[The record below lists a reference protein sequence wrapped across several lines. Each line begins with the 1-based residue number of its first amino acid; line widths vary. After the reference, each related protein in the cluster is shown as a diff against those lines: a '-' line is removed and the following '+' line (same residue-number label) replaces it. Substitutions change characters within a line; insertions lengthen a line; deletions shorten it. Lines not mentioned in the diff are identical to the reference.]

1 MTRMKNTEAL
11 VPSLCLVTRP
21 TALLAL
27 FAFVAMTSARAQF
40 APPAQFQ
47 RPGASPSPPV
57 AGAATPD
64 LAKFLPRME
73 PGAVLAD
80 NGMARVTRADYDLE
94 LTRLPKEVRGGFP
107 TSERRVTDLITRLLV
122 TRTLAL
128 QADAAGLPNE
138 PENSRKLAS
147 ELERAK
153 AQLMVARLELDAARR
168 FDADTRPWEARARDV
183 YASSRAK
190 YTTPEQLTASHI
202 LFSTEKRSVDE
213 ATRLALDARAKLVAG
228 ADFATLAKELSDEPA
243 AKFTGGSLGAFPRGQ
258 MVPDFE
264 KAAFALAP
272 GTLSEPVRTSFGVHV
287 IRVEKK
293 TPEKVQTFEEARPAI
308 LAELRQNYISSQR
321 DDALGALQEK
331 ARAGTN
337 ADLVQ
342 AMVIRVDPA
351 MLEQLQRDAARQAQ
365 PPSTPGA
372 TPRNRRAISPSN

>member
-1 MTRMKNTEAL
+1 MNNLTVISPAAWRRRAPLLAAAL
-11 VPSLCLVTRP
+11 VACSLG
-21 TALLAL
+21 
-27 FAFVAMTSARAQF
+27 AQ
-40 APPAQFQ
+40 AQFQ
-47 RPGASPSPPV
+47 PPTNFNRPGQSPSASPPAAP
-57 AGAATPD
+57 AAT
-64 LAKFLPRME
+64 AVVRMD
-73 PGAVLAD
+73 PNAVLAD
-80 NGMARVTRADYDLE
+80 NGVARITRADYDLE
-94 LTRLPKEVRGGFP
+94 LTRLPPELRGGFP
-107 TSERRVTDLITRLLV
+107 TSDRRIADLITRLLV

-321 DDALGALQEK
+321 DEALGALQEK